1 MADVI
6 KNGILVTPDSG
17 SGDTQL
23 TVKAQTPNKGNRVK
37 QTATFVVT
45 APGVSENKTFT
56 ANHLPKAEFV
66 TFDNGSTQAVDKA
79 GGSIKITGKSN
90 SASLTFTKGSGDIIT
105 ADITSITYQANGSD
119 ATNGQEIDG
128 DPGAIAQYAFELTLS
143 ANANETIEAKT
154 QQITVKGA
162 TTSVTATIT
171 LNQTAGDPTLEVSP
185 TSIDVP
191 QDGSE
196 VNVQVTTNTT
206 FTVSAQ

>member
-1 MADVI
+1 M
-6 KNGILVTPDSG
+6 
-17 SGDTQL
+17 
-23 TVKAQTPNKGNRVK
+23 KAQTPNKGNRVK

-79 GGSIKITGKSN
+79 GGNIKITGKSN
-90 SASLTFTKGSGDIIT
+90 SASLTFTKGSGGIIT

-119 ATNGQEIDG
+119 ATNGQEING
-128 DPGAIAQYAFELTLS
+128 DPGAAAQYVFELILT
-143 ANANETIEAKT
+143 ANANETIDART
-154 QQITVKGA
+154 QQIIVKGA
-162 TTSVTATIT
+162 TSSVTATIT

-196 VNVQVTTNTT
+196 VNVQVITNTT